1 MRKWTLLALT
11 ACLLLSGCGKQAAP
25 AKEEAP
31 QAAEP
36 WRGAYIAFLED
47 LCEREKELRN
57 TERPDYDPNTAE
69 LEIGEVSGRYV
80 LYDIDKD
87 AVPELLVRY
96 GLGEAGY
103 HTTVYG
109 YRDGTVAELG
119 DIPSGH
125 TSFYT
130 WPGENGL
137 AYNWSHMGGH
147 FIDKITL
154 ENGELVQT
162 MFFEEGTG
170 AWTESYTAAEN
181 VIPGSRYLSEVP
193 TTVQL
198 PELSPMTLP
207 IENYGKVPLDEPLDP
222 EREDAARAAITE
234 VLENGGTFYAASA
247 DGFGGDAGETTLE
260 AYLQPGGITEYA
272 DLPLSVTRLAW
283 VDVDRDGASECLLR
297 VEHNGGDRW
306 DNVSMVVL
314 SAQEGGVYGY
324 CLTYAGSI
332 QVLEDG
338 VFRDSYA
345 EGGSWGEMRLSF
357 RENQCCLYTAP
368 ETSMASHPGHV
379 LYGFYACALAGVIYF
394 LFTKALPG
402 GTGCFGKH
410 LEWARTRGGPPALR
424 GLLALRLGRRRHAG
438 AVHSI
443 RHLRGGLLPGDIR
456 LSGRRYQI
464 PDAHGLWA
472 LLPVQQPGAGNVFD
486 Q

>member
-11 ACLLLSGCGKQAAP
+11 ACLLLSSCGKQAAP

-162 MFFEEGTG
+162 TFFEEGTG

-207 IENYGKVPLDEPLDP
+207 IANYGKVPLDEPLDP

-247 DGFGGDAGETTLE
+247 DGFGGDAGETPLE
-260 AYLQPGGITEYA
+260 SYLQPGGITEYA
-272 DLPLSVTRLAW
+272 DLPMEITAPWAWEDFNGDGQRETVVTVRNA
-283 VDVDRDGASECLLR
+283 E
-297 VEHNGGDRW
+297 GDRFS
-306 DNVSMVVL
+306 DTRYVIF
-314 SAQEGGVYGY
+314 AEQEGTVYAYCMNYMENYQLDGIIFRSELWEDAFGV
-324 CLTYAGSI
+324 
-332 QVLEDG
+332 
-338 VFRDSYA
+338 
-345 EGGSWGEMRLSF
+345 SF
-357 RENQCCLYTAP
+357 
-368 ETSMASHPGHV
+368 
-379 LYGFYACALAGVIYF
+379 
-394 LFTKALPG
+394 
-402 GTGCFGKH
+402 
-410 LEWARTRGGPPALR
+410 
-424 GLLALRLGRRRHAG
+424 
-438 AVHSI
+438 
-443 RHLRGGLLPGDIR
+443 D
-456 LSGRRYQI
+456 RYQCYEY
-464 PDAHGLWA
+464 
-472 LLPVQQPGAGNVFD
+472 GA
-486 Q
+486 